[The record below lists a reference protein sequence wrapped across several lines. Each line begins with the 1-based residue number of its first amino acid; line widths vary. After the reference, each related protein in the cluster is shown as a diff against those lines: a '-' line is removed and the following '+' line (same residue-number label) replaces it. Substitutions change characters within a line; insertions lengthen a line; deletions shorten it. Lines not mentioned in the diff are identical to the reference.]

1 MKTVLIIG
9 MGRFGYHLCR
19 KMAELGNQILAV
31 DEREEAL
38 EEILPIVTS
47 AKIGDCTKVDVLKTL
62 GVDNF
67 DYCFVCVGEN
77 FQSSLEIT
85 SQLKEMGA
93 KYVISKAVRDIQSK
107 FLLRN
112 GADEVIYPD
121 KDIAERLANRCSAS
135 HVFDYIELSKECSIY
150 EILPLSEW
158 VGRTVRESDIR
169 AMYHVNILGVK
180 KGEHTDFVIH
190 PDYSFEADDHLIVMG
205 NNDDVFRVLKRM
217 DEKKR

>member
-1 MKTVLIIG
+1 MKTALIIG
-9 MGRFGYHLCR
+9 MGKFGIHLCR
-19 KMAELGNQILAV
+19 KLAELGNQIMAV
-31 DEREEAL
+31 DEREDAL
-38 EEILPIVTS
+38 EDVLPLVTS
-47 AKIGDCTKVDVLKTL
+47 AKIGDCTRPDVLKTL

-93 KYVISKAVRDIQSK
+93 RYVISKAVRDIQAK

-121 KDIAERLANRCSAS
+121 RDIAERLANRCSAN

-150 EILPLSEW
+150 EILPLWEW
-158 VGRTVRESDIR
+158 IGRTVRELDIR
-169 AMYHVNILGVK
+169 ANYHVNILGVK

-190 PDYSFEADDHLIVMG
+190 PDYCFEKEDHLIVMG

-217 DEKKR
+217 DEKKH